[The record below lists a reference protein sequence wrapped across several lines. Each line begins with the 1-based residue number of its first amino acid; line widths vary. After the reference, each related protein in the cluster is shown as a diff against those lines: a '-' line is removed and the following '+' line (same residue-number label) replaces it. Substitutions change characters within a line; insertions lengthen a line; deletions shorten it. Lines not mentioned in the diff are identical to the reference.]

1 MLGAH
6 YINRYA
12 ELIQWAQVSARGVMC
27 KLFIDADPELWRS
40 ATHSLRIDGMVTSVR
55 MENYFWRLLEE
66 IAQRDGMNTAQ
77 MITRLYHESID
88 AGHDLGNFT
97 SFLRVCALRYQA
109 LQLSGDIPPSVTVP
123 IGELDA
129 QKILSRES
137 TLRDITLSERA
148 LHKKHVH

>member
-1 MLGAH
+1 MA
-6 YINRYA
+6 
-12 ELIQWAQVSARGVMC
+12 MC
-27 KLFIDADPELWRS
+27 KLFIDADPDLWRS

-109 LQLSGDIPPSVTVP
+109 LQLSGDIPANVAVS

-129 QKILSRES
+129 QQILSRES
-137 TLRDITLSERA
+137 TLHKDVLN
-148 LHKKHVH
+148 KKHVH

>member
-1 MLGAH
+1 
-6 YINRYA
+6 
-12 ELIQWAQVSARGVMC
+12 MC
-27 KLFIDADPELWRS
+27 KLFIQADPELWRS

-109 LQLSGDIPPSVTVP
+109 LQLSGDIPLSVDVP
-123 IGELDA
+123 IGPLDA
-129 QKILSRES
+129 EHILCKE
-137 TLRDITLSERA
+137 TTTHA
-148 LHKKHVH
+148 KQVH